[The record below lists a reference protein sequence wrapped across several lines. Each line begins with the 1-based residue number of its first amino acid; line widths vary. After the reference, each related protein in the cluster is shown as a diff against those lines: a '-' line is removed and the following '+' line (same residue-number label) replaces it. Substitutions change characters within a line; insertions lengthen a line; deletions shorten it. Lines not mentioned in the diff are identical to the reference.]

1 MVTET
6 EKRWPNYHSE
16 IPNRMGVIEDIEK
29 FDATFFGVRYIHWY
43 PIFLFGENSY
53 FFFVEMAG
61 AVQANKYN
69 RSAVSFAHWDGV
81 WSNFGCG
88 GLPKND

>member
-29 FDATFFGVRYIHWY
+29 FDATFFGVRFID
-43 PIFLFGENSY
+43 IQ
-53 FFFVEMAG
+53 FFFVWRKFIFFCRNG
-61 AVQANKYN
+61 RC
-69 RSAVSFAHWDGV
+69 RSS
-81 WSNFGCG
+81 
-88 GLPKND
+88 KQIQ